1 MSNNLHDIAQQ
12 LVAPGKGILA
22 ADESN
27 STAGDRL
34 ADCGLE
40 NTPENRRRYRN
51 LLLNTDGIGE
61 YLNGV
66 ILFTETLNQESDD
79 GVKFP
84 KLLQDKGIM
93 PGVKVDLGKV
103 DFNGFPGEKI
113 TEGIDGLAK
122 RLQKYKSS
130 GATFTKWRAV
140 FTIGADT
147 PTPECIHT
155 NAVNLARYARI
166 AQDEGYVPIVEPEVL
181 HEGGHSIEDCKQA
194 TARVLS
200 AVSYQLDRY
209 RVDCKA
215 TIVKTNMV
223 LPGKSSDQDVD
234 DDVVA
239 EKTVS
244 VLRENLTE
252 EIAGVVF
259 LSGGQAANQA
269 TENLNAIAEK
279 EPLPFEITFSYG
291 RAIQKP
297 ALLEWSGDP
306 ENVPAAREELLNRLK
321 VNTRADRGQLPDI

>member
-1 MSNNLHDIAQQ
+1 MSNDLHEIAQQ

-51 LLLNTDGIGE
+51 LLLNTDGIGD

-66 ILFTETLNQESDD
+66 ILFTETLQQESDD

-84 KLLQDKGIM
+84 KLLQNKGVI

-122 RLQKYKSS
+122 RLKDYNSS
-130 GATFTKWRAV
+130 GAKFTKWRAV

-181 HEGGHSIEDCKQA
+181 HEGEHSIEDCQEA

-200 AVSYQLDRY
+200 EVCYQLDRF
-209 RVDCKA
+209 RVDCEA
-215 TIVKTNMV
+215 TVIKTNMV
-223 LPGKSSDQDVD
+223 LPGENSNQKISDKE
-234 DDVVA
+234 VA
-239 EKTVS
+239 ERTVD
-244 VLRENLTE
+244 VLKDNLRED
-252 EIAGVVF
+252 IAGVVF
-259 LSGGQAANQA
+259 LSGGQNANQA
-269 TENLNAIAEK
+269 TQHLNAIVK
-279 EPLPFEITFSYG
+279 EGSLPFDITFSYG
-291 RAIQKP
+291 RAIQQP
-297 ALLEWSGDP
+297 ALLEWSGNAD
-306 ENVPAAREELLNRLK
+306 NVPAAREELLNRLK
-321 VNTRADRGQLPDI
+321 VNTQADLGELPTL